1 LIAGFPGAGGPLALA
16 DATIYVPTQRA
27 AEALARALVAAS
39 GGASLILP
47 RIAPLG
53 AFEPSRD
60 ALDPFAE
67 EAFAEEKLPAAVG
80 ELARRM
86 ALAQLTRAWGQ
97 ALRGAIRGVDA
108 DGQLTFDEAE
118 PPLVATSP
126 AQAFA
131 LAGDLAG
138 LIDDF
143 IIEGV
148 DPERLNDLVA
158 DRFDPYWGVTLDFL
172 KIAFARWPDWLA
184 ERGLIDGAR
193 RAALAIAAEIQA
205 LAAGPKRG
213 PTIVAGST
221 GANSATARLMAAV
234 AHAPQGAVVL
244 PDLDRGLEDAAWAL
258 LGDPDG
264 DAIGVAG
271 HPQAILYRLLAMIGV
286 GRDAVKPL
294 GEAGP
299 ALAARSRFLS
309 DALRPADSTDAWRR
323 ERADDARAGA
333 AIESALAGVAIV
345 AADDENEEALA
356 LAIAMREALD
366 APGRTAAL
374 ITPDVAVARR
384 VAAELARW
392 GIEVETSAGRPL
404 GETHAGVFAR
414 LALGA
419 ARDLAPATLVALF
432 GDRLTRLGRT
442 APAFADAARAL
453 EISVLRIILPPAGL
467 ADQPAALAAGRA
479 AAEESHA
486 HPARKRLTED
496 DWSAAA
502 ALLADCATAL
512 APLRALGPDAPL
524 SDFVAAHR
532 AALPALAA
540 EDGDWRDASG
550 GEALETLLEDW
561 AAEVDPG
568 FRCSLADYA
577 ALFDAVVAAERA
589 PPPRA
594 SHPRLQI
601 LGLLEARLLAFD
613 LTLLAGLDETV
624 WPPAAE
630 TDAFLNRSMRAALGL
645 SPPERRI
652 GQTAH
657 DFVAALGAGEAI
669 VSRARKRGGAPTV
682 ASRFLQRIAAVAGA
696 RAYAA
701 AEARGGR
708 YLALAQALD
717 RPNAYR
723 PRRRPEPKPPLALR
737 PARLSVTRIETL
749 RRDPYAIFA
758 EQILKLEPLAPIGPE
773 IGPREIGDLW
783 HAALQ
788 AYADPFV
795 AGVTAAEARARL
807 LRLAAASFAT
817 PLADPTFRAL
827 RWPRIVAG
835 LDAFLVFDAERRLG
849 AERVLVE
856 RRGKFEFPLDDG
868 ARFTLTARADR
879 IEILSGGGA
888 ALIDYK
894 TGAPPGP
901 NEVKVGFAPQLT
913 LEATMLANGA
923 FEGAPAVETVEA
935 LYFKLG
941 GADGGEVK
949 RLKFDDFGAV
959 VARHFDGLKALLA
972 QFADPATPYPP
983 RLFPKFAK
991 RAGDYDHL
999 ARVKEWSATAGQS
1012 DDPTADEA

>member
-1 LIAGFPGAGGPLALA
+1 
-16 DATIYVPTQRA
+16 VPTQRA
-27 AEALARALVAAS
+27 AAALAQALVAAS
-39 GGASLILP
+39 GGTSLILP

-60 ALDPFAE
+60 ALDPLAD
-67 EAFAEEKLPAAVG
+67 EAFAEEEIPAAVG

-86 ALAQLTRAWGQ
+86 ILARLTRAWAQ
-97 ALRGAIRGVDA
+97 ALRGAIRGVGS
-108 DGQLTFDEAE
+108 DGRLTFDVAE
-118 PPLVATSP
+118 RPLVATSP

-172 KIAFARWPDWLA
+172 RIAFAHWPDWLA
-184 ERGLIDGAR
+184 ERGLIDRAR
-193 RAALAIAAEIQA
+193 RAALAIDAEIRA
-205 LAAGPKRG
+205 LAAGGGRG

-234 AHAPQGAVVL
+234 ARAPQGAVVL
-244 PDLDRGLEDAAWAL
+244 PDLDRGLDDAAWAL

-264 DAIGVAG
+264 DAVGVAG
-271 HPQAILYRLLAMIGV
+271 HPQAILYRLLEIVGV
-286 GRDAVKPL
+286 GRDAVRPL
-294 GEAGP
+294 GEAKP
-299 ALAARSRFLS
+299 ALRARARFLS
-309 DALRPADSTDAWRR
+309 EALRPADSTDAWRR
-323 ERADDARAGA
+323 ERADDALAEA

-345 AADDENEEALA
+345 TAADENEEALA
-356 LAIAMREALD
+356 LACAMRETLD
-366 APGRTAAL
+366 TPGRTAAL
-374 ITPDVAVARR
+374 ITPDATVARR

-392 GIEVETSAGRPL
+392 GIEVEPSAGRPL
-404 GETHAGVFAR
+404 GEMPAGVFAR
-414 LALGA
+414 LALAA
-419 ARDLAPATLVALF
+419 ARDFAPAPLAALF

-442 APAFADAARAL
+442 TQAFDDAARAL
-453 EISVLRIILPPAGL
+453 EIGVLRVVLPPGGL
-467 ADQPAALAAGRA
+467 ADPAAALAAGREA
-479 AAEESHA
+479 QRDSHA
-486 HPARKRLTED
+486 HPARKRLTEA
-496 DWSAAA
+496 DWGAAA
-502 ALLADCATAL
+502 ALLADSAAAL
-512 APLRALGPDAPL
+512 ALLRALGPDAPL
-524 SDFVAAHR
+524 ADFVAAHR
-532 AALPALAA
+532 AALAALAA
-540 EDGDWRDASG
+540 EDCDWRDASG
-550 GEALETLLEDW
+550 GEALEALLEDW

-577 ALFDAVVAAERA
+577 ALFDAVLAAERA
-589 PPPRA
+589 PPSRA

-613 LTLLAGLDETV
+613 LALVAGLDETV

-657 DFVAALGAGEAI
+657 DFVAALGAPQAI

-682 ASRFLQRIAAVAGA
+682 ASRILQRIAAVAGET
-696 RAYAA
+696 AYAA
-701 AEARGGR
+701 AEARGAH

-717 RPNAYR
+717 RPAAYR

-737 PARLSVTRIETL
+737 PVRLSVTRIETL
-749 RRDPYAIFA
+749 RRDPYAVFA
-758 EQILKLEPLAPIGPE
+758 EHILELAPFAPVGPE

-788 AYADPFV
+788 AYADPFA
-795 AGVTAAEARARL
+795 AGATAAEARARL
-807 LRLAAASFAT
+807 LRLAAASFAA
-817 PLADPTFRAL
+817 PLADPSFRAL

-835 LDAFLVFDAERRLG
+835 LDAFLAFDAERRAH
-849 AERVLVE
+849 AERILVE

-868 ARFTLTARADR
+868 SRFTLTARADR
-879 IEILSGGGA
+879 IEILNGGGA

-913 LEATMLANGA
+913 LEATMLAHGA
-923 FEGAPAVETVEA
+923 FADAPAVETNEA

-941 GADGGEVK
+941 GANGGEVR
-949 RLKFDDFGAV
+949 RLNFDDFSAV
-959 VARHFDGLKALLA
+959 AARHFDGLKALLA
-972 QFADPATPYPP
+972 QFADPKTPYPP

-1012 DDPTADEA
+1012 DDSTADEP

>member
-1 LIAGFPGAGGPLALA
+1 M
-16 DATIYVPTQRA
+16 PTQRA
-27 AEALARALVAAS
+27 ASALAQALVAAS
-39 GGASLILP
+39 DGASLILP

-53 AFEPSRD
+53 AFEPSLEAREPLAD
-60 ALDPFAE
+60 

-108 DGQLTFDEAE
+108 DGRLTFDVAEA
-118 PPLVATSP
+118 PLVASSP

-172 KIAFARWPDWLA
+172 RIAFAHWPDWLA
-184 ERGLIDGAR
+184 ERGLIDPTR
-193 RAALAIAAEIQA
+193 RAALTIDAEIQA

-234 AHAPQGAVVL
+234 ARAPQGAVVL
-244 PDLDRGLEDAAWAL
+244 PDLDQGLDDSAWAL

-264 DAIGVAG
+264 QSVGVAG

-286 GRDAVKPL
+286 SRDAVRPL
-294 GEAGP
+294 GEANP
-299 ALAARSRFLS
+299 ALAERARFLS
-309 DALRPADSTDAWRR
+309 QALRPADSTDAWRR
-323 ERADDARAGA
+323 ERADDSLAEA
-333 AIESALAGVAIV
+333 AIESALAGVAV
-345 AADDENEEALA
+345 VEAADENEEALA
-356 LAIAMREALD
+356 LAGAMREALET
-366 APGRTAAL
+366 PGRTAAL
-374 ITPDVAVARR
+374 ITPEIAVARR

-392 GIEVETSAGRPL
+392 GIEVEASAGRPL
-404 GETHAGVFAR
+404 GETQAGVFAR
-414 LALGA
+414 LALAA
-419 ARDLAPATLVALF
+419 ARDFAPAALAALF

-442 APAFADAARAL
+442 APAFDGAARAL
-453 EISVLRIILPPAGL
+453 EIGILRIVLPPGGL
-467 ADQPAALAAGRA
+467 ADPTAALAAGREA
-479 AAEESHA
+479 AKELHA
-486 HPARKRLTED
+486 HPARKRLTD
-496 DWSAAA
+496 ADWSAAA
-502 ALLADCATAL
+502 ALLADCAAAL
-512 APLRALGPDAPL
+512 APLRALGSDAPL
-524 SDFVAAHR
+524 ADFVFAHR
-532 AALPALAA
+532 AALAALSA
-540 EDGDWRDASG
+540 EDCDWRDAGG
-550 GEALETLLEDW
+550 GETLEALLENW
-561 AAEVDPG
+561 ATEIDPG
-568 FRCSLADYA
+568 FRCSLADYVG
-577 ALFDAVVAAERA
+577 LFDAVLAAERT
-589 PPPRA
+589 PPSRA

-613 LTLLAGLDETV
+613 LALLAGLDETV
-624 WPPAAE
+624 WPPAAQN
-630 TDAFLNRSMRAALGL
+630 DAFLNRSMRAALGL

-657 DFVAALGAGEAI
+657 DFVAALGAPQAI
-669 VSRARKRGGAPTV
+669 VTRARRRGGAPTV
-682 ASRFLQRIAAVAGA
+682 ASRFLQRIAAVAGDA
-696 RAYAA
+696 AYAA
-701 AEARGGR
+701 AKARGAR

-717 RPNAYR
+717 RPAAYR
-723 PRRRPEPKPPLALR
+723 PTRRPEPKPPLALR
-737 PARLSVTRIETL
+737 PAQLSVTRVETL

-758 EQILKLEPLAPIGPE
+758 ERILELEPLASVGPE

-788 AYADPFV
+788 AYGEAYIDAASP
-795 AGVTAAEARARL
+795 AEARARL
-807 LRLAAASFAT
+807 LSLAAASFAA
-817 PLADPTFRAL
+817 PLADPSFRAL

-835 LDAFLVFDAERRLG
+835 LDAFLAFDADRRVR

-856 RRGKFEFPLDDG
+856 RKGKFEFPLDDG
-868 ARFTLTARADR
+868 SRFTLTARADR
-879 IEILSGGGA
+879 IEILRGGGA
-888 ALIDYK
+888 ALVDYK

-923 FEGAPAVETVEA
+923 FDGAPAVETIEA

-941 GADGGEVK
+941 GAKGGEVR
-949 RLKFDDFGAV
+949 RLAFDDFSAV
-959 VARHFDGLKALLA
+959 AARHFDGLKALLG

-1012 DDPTADEA
+1012 DETTADEA